1 MTKFFIN
8 FDREQFQSLLLG
20 NYCDRAGI
28 ISGTSKSAEELC
40 RKITAWLYGG
50 GRFNSLLIGGGVG
63 TGKTTLVEALFST
76 LRMLADMGV
85 GFNLK
90 MRVKAPQVA
99 NEGKLQ
105 EGLLDSLME
114 TKGLI
119 IDDLGSEAP
128 VVKIYGSEWRP
139 METLIKRRSDDQL
152 PTIVTT
158 NLSLEQIERQYD
170 SPRMADVLAQYDRIT
185 IEGKTS
191 FRRL

>member
-8 FDREQFQSLLLG
+8 YDKEKFQTMLLE
-20 NYCDRAGI
+20 NYCIRAGI
-28 ISGTSKSAEELC
+28 IPGTSKAAEELC
-40 RKITAWLYGG
+40 RKLTAWLYGG
-50 GRFNSLLIGGGVG
+50 GRFNSLLIFGGVG

-76 LRMLADMGV
+76 LRTLADMGV

-90 MRVKAPQVA
+90 MRVKAPQIA

-105 EGLLDSLME
+105 DGLLDSLME

-119 IDDLGSEAP
+119 IYDLGSEAP

-170 SPRMADVLAQYDRIT
+170 SHRMADVLAQYDRIT
-185 IEGKTS
+185 IETKSS

>member
-8 FDREQFQSLLLG
+8 YEKEKFQAMLLE
-20 NYCDRAGI
+20 NYCTRAGI
-28 ISGTSKSAEELC
+28 IPGTSSAADELC
-40 RKITAWLYGG
+40 RKITAWLFGG
-50 GRFNSLLIGGGVG
+50 GRFNSLMIFGGVG

-76 LRMLADMGV
+76 LRTLAEMGV
-85 GFNLK
+85 SFNI
-90 MRVKAPQVA
+90 RTRIRAVQIA
-99 NEGKLQ
+99 NEEKLQ
-105 EGLLDSLME
+105 DGMLEYLAE

-119 IDDLGSEAP
+119 IDDLGSETP
-128 VVKIYGSEWRP
+128 VVKIYGTEMRP

-170 SPRMADVLAQYDRIT
+170 SHRMADVLAQYDRIT
-185 IEGKTS
+185 IENKS

>member
-1 MTKFFIN
+1 MTKFYIN
-8 FDREQFQSLLLG
+8 YDREKFQELLLKC
-20 NYCDRAGI
+20 YCVWAGTTI
-28 ISGTSKSAEELC
+28 ETSGRAEELC

-50 GRFNSLLIGGGVG
+50 GRFNSLLIFGGVG
-63 TGKTTLVEALFST
+63 TGKTTLVEALFAT
-76 LRMLADMGV
+76 LRTLSEQGV

-90 MRVKAPQVA
+90 MRVRAPQVA
-99 NEGKLQ
+99 NENRLQ
-105 EGLLDSLME
+105 DGLLDSLME

-158 NLSLEQIERQYD
+158 NLSLEQIERQYN

-185 IEGKTS
+185 IDTQAS
-191 FRRL
+191 YRRL